1 MNMFIYLLQVATPGA
16 QEPKNENIFN
26 VFTTDL
32 KFPSGNETLRRNAR
46 GTPSA
51 MSSSES

>member
-1 MNMFIYLLQVATPGA
+1 MSMFIYLLQGATPGA

-32 KFPSGNETLRRNAR
+32 NISLYLLSGYIREVTKYYVAIL
-46 GTPSA
+46 
-51 MSSSES
+51 